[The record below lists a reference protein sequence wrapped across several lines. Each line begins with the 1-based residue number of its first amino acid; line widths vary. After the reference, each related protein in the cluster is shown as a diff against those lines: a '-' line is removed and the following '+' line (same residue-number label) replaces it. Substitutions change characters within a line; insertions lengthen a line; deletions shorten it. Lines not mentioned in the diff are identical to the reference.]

1 MSFFSEKI
9 NDVVIETID
18 INRATFKEAED
29 FKKQLNQ
36 DIDRGY
42 TKIIIDLSKCGFID
56 STFLSTI
63 VTALKKVSKTDGN
76 LKLVGVHSEMLALLE
91 LTGTAKVFEIFDSKE
106 DALKS
111 YSIKLVTKS
120 SKAS

>member
-42 TKIIIDLSKCGFID
+42 LKIIVDLSKCGFID

-63 VTALKKVSKTDGN
+63 VTALKKVSKTGGN
-76 LKLVGVHSEMLALLE
+76 LKLSGVHSETLALLE
-91 LTGTAKVFEIFDSKE
+91 LTGTAKVFEIFESKE

-111 YSIKLVTKS
+111 YSIQLTTKS

>member
-1 MSFFSEKI
+1 MSFSSEKI
-9 NDVVIETID
+9 NDVVVESVE

-36 DIDRGY
+36 DIERGY
-42 TKIIIDLSKCGFID
+42 IKIIVDLSKCAFID

-63 VTALKKVSKTDGN
+63 VTALKKVSKTGGN
-76 LKLVGVHSEMLALLE
+76 LKLAGVHSETQALLE
-91 LTGTAKVFEIFDSKE
+91 LTGTAKVFEIYSSK
-106 DALKS
+106 DLALKS
-111 YSIKLVTKS
+111 FSLQSVSKS

>member
-9 NDVVIETID
+9 NDIVIETVEIS
-18 INRATFKEAED
+18 RATFKEAEN
-29 FKKQLNQ
+29 FKKQLNH

-42 TKIIIDLSKCGFID
+42 IKIIVDLSKCAFID

-63 VTALKKVSKTDGN
+63 VTALKKVSKIGGN
-76 LKLVGVHSEMLALLE
+76 LKLASVHSETQALLE
-91 LTGTAKVFEIFDSKE
+91 LTGTVKVFEIYASKDE
-106 DALKS
+106 ALKS
-111 YSIKLVTKS
+111 FSIQPAKS